1 VPQLIAQVNDN
12 PERTAKLREEQA
24 ESEQQ
29 RQATMPTVDNNGG
42 RGGEVVYAP
51 ATKKAILMPDL
62 RGRSVRDVARTC
74 AQLGLQVEARG
85 EGRVLKQNPSA
96 GTEVN
101 TGQLI
106 YVDFGRL
113 Q

>member
-1 VPQLIAQVNDN
+1 
-12 PERTAKLREEQA
+12 
-24 ESEQQ
+24 
-29 RQATMPTVDNNGG
+29 
-42 RGGEVVYAP
+42 
-51 ATKKAILMPDL
+51 MPDL

-96 GTEVN
+96 GTEVS